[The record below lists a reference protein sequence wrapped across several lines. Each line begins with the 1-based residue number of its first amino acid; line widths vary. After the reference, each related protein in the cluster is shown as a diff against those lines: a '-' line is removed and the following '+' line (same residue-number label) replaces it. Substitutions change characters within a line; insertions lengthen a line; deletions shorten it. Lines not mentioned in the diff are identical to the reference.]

1 MLMKSII
8 MKIIK
13 KSKLLNIKN
22 NKRRKLILKMKIQ
35 IKQMG
40 KKKRIIIQ

>member
-13 KSKLLNIKN
+13 KSRLLNIKN
-22 NKRRKLILKMKIQ
+22 NKKRKLILNMKIQ

>member
-1 MLMKSII
+1 MKSII

-13 KSKLLNIKN
+13 KSRLLNIKN
-22 NKRRKLILKMKIQ
+22 NKKRKLILNMKIQ